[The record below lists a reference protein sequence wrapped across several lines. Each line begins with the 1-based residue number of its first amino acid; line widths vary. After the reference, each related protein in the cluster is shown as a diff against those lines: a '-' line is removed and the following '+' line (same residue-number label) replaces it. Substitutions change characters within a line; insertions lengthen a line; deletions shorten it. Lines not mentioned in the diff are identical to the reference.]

1 MIIIISLGNPGK
13 KFERTRHN
21 AGFEAADFLAAKYE
35 FPEFAFNKK
44 YNALLT
50 EKSDVILVKPQTFMN
65 ESGSTVKKLT
75 KTYPP
80 VGGAGNSKANT
91 YVVVHDD
98 MDVPLGKIK
107 VSKASGA
114 GGHKGVDSIITALG
128 TKEFMRIKIG
138 VEIDPAQKAEDVVL
152 KKFTKE
158 QYEKLQSVF
167 PEVAKTLEA
176 IE

>member
-1 MIIIISLGNPGK
+1 MSK
-13 KFERTRHN
+13 
-21 AGFEAADFLAAKYE
+21 AVS
-35 FPEFAFNKK
+35 
-44 YNALLT
+44 T
-50 EKSDVILVKPQTFMN
+50 E
-65 ESGSTVKKLT
+65 KKLT
-75 KTYPP
+75 KTSPP